1 LTLTLTERNIQAL
14 DQHMTDITHPDH
26 ITRVSVIDSARIRA
40 ALCADRG
47 LIERAMDYRRI
58 YTGGSAV
65 SPMYMQQDGK
75 KKPGEL

>member
-1 LTLTLTERNIQAL
+1 M
-14 DQHMTDITHPDH
+14 DQHMTDITHPDN

-47 LIERAMDYRRI
+47 LIERAMMYRRI

-65 SPMYMQQDGK
+65 SPMYMQHQDGK